1 MTLDLQP
8 STIRGIKEAAAKIRE
23 NINDEDAAALAKG
36 IVLYLDVHLKIRE
49 QSQISKVTP

>member
-23 NINDEDAAALAKG
+23 NIDDEDAAALAKG

-49 QSQISKVTP
+49 QSRISEVKP

>member
-49 QSQISKVTP
+49 QSQIAEVKP